1 MLFAFSATRADV
13 NKSTDRTMKFR
24 QFEFRLF
31 PKLRSKKKNKR
42 SGKLCNYDFPR
53 DVGLDRNSNYST
65 GNFYDNFGKDTQC
78 ADDNCNVDLYHKVDN
93 FASCYERYGFDRLAN
108 PTYEPNFG
116 ELRVNIDTC
125 NCSECQNLASKPRD
139 VNLDVDMNLSLAHG
153 HNKSFEHA
161 QSASPVWKEM
171 DSSIGTPSTLPRMRT
186 RIKTNPWLPSP
197 GATPTLGPTGSY
209 ML

>member
-1 MLFAFSATRADV
+1 M
-13 NKSTDRTMKFR
+13 
-24 QFEFRLF
+24 
-31 PKLRSKKKNKR
+31 PKLRSKKKSKR
-42 SGKLCNYDFPR
+42 SGKLCKYDFPR
-53 DVGLDRNSNYST
+53 DVGLDKNSNYST
-65 GNFYDNFGKDTQC
+65 GNFYDNFGKDTLC
-78 ADDNCNVDLYHKVDN
+78 ADENCNVDLY
-93 FASCYERYGFDRLAN
+93 

-139 VNLDVDMNLSLAHG
+139 VHLDVDMNLSLEHG

-186 RIKTNPWLPSP
+186 RIKTNPWVP
-197 GATPTLGPTGSY
+197 
-209 ML
+209 